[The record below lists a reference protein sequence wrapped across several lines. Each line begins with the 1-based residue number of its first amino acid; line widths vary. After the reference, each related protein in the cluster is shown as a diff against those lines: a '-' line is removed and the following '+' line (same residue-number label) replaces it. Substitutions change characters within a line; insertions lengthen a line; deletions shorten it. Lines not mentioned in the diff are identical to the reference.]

1 MGIAIEC
8 IVLDTPVRFELMIVP
23 MCMFAIT
30 LIQFAYAA
38 ILHYGLGNLP
48 AAIDANLYADV
59 QLTVSVCLLDFGLTV
74 YALES
79 ENVPWHADHIRTIAV
94 AFRVWTF
101 HLLLQMGPEIQD
113 FWVVLPS
120 GILSASNFAFY
131 CTVYLFRRH
140 AIDFWPP
147 RALIKSEL
155 AYYDFPVTRLIVI
168 ATVFTYYLSRLSCL
182 SAFLYI
188 QPYLYFAYSDQ
199 NTPYLVRGIEFFVVG
214 FLLPPPHHH
223 VTLLSFFPPKSKS
236 RQEWGGIRGI
246 RGIFSHAREQK
257 RERTK
262 NRNNK
267 KTI

>member
-8 IVLDTPVRFELMIVP
+8 IVFDTPVRFELMIVP

-188 QPYLYFAYSDQ
+188 QPYLYFAYSYRIWGRD
-199 NTPYLVRGIEFFVVG
+199 NWLNKAILYVSTIAIAVWCSYYIGSMTPCLVLILDVAWR
-214 FLLPPPHHH
+214 P
-223 VTLLSFFPPKSKS
+223 VTNL
-236 RQEWGGIRGI
+236 
-246 RGIFSHAREQK
+246 HAE
-257 RERTK
+257 
-262 NRNNK
+262 
-267 KTI
+267 